1 MIKYQLTHPDEF
13 NLIREIQDRTS
24 PARLKKRQR
33 RKSGAGVRAV
43 QTWRFDRKNRRL
55 YHGSSRENKWVPDKS
70 AWITVSR
77 ASKGV
82 TTGEIR
88 YRGNGKGKLQ
98 EYLVGL
104 LYRHFSEEVYT
115 LQLQFR

>member
-33 RKSGAGVRAV
+33 RKGGAGVRAV
-43 QTWRFDRKNRRL
+43 QTWRYDRKSRRL
-55 YHGSSRENKWVPDKS
+55 YHGSSREKKWVPDKS

-88 YRGNGKGKLQ
+88 YRGNAKGKLQ

-104 LYRHFSEEVYT
+104 LYRHFSEEIYT